1 MVIQRMM
8 CDDCGGGEM
17 IFAGKT
23 LNAGTKPL
31 YVHKCNKCGELGV
44 FSHKYPVNYEERND
58 DDTD

>member
-1 MVIQRMM
+1 MM